1 MAIITINP
9 ATGEQLESY
18 DEMNE
23 RDIQDIIE
31 RSHEA
36 HLAWRETGFAE
47 RGKLLRNLAE
57 ALREDQESL
66 ATLMSREMGKP
77 IRQARAEIEKCATGC
92 DYYAEHGESFLA
104 PETVETDAGKSYITY
119 RPLGVVLAIM
129 PWNFPFWQIIR
140 FAAPALMAGNAVLL
154 KHAGNVTGCG
164 LAIEDLFRRAGF
176 PDGLFRTLL
185 IRSDG
190 VEAVVNDAR
199 IAAVTL
205 TGSTEAGRAV
215 ASTAGSNVK
224 KTVLELGGSDPYLIL
239 EDADLER
246 AAEACATGR
255 LLNSG
260 QSCIAAKRLVVV
272 EPVLEEFQQHL
283 IRAMKA
289 HKVGDPMAE
298 DSDIGPL
305 ARTDLRDDLQAQVTT
320 SVERGATL
328 LLGGETPEGP
338 GAFYPPTIL
347 ANVEKGMPAYDEEVF
362 GPVAAV
368 IAARDEED
376 AIRIAND
383 TPYGLGA
390 AVFTRDVARG
400 EKIAAERLEA
410 GSCFVNAFVK
420 SDPRLPFGGVKASG
434 YGRELSELGIREF
447 AYAKTVYIA

>member
-9 ATGEQLESY
+9 ATGEQLETY
-18 DEMNE
+18 DEMSE
-23 RDIQDIIE
+23 RDVQDIIG

-47 RGKLLRNLAE
+47 RAGLLRKLAE

-92 DYYAEHGESFLA
+92 DYYAQHGESFLA
-104 PETVETDAGKSYITY
+104 PETVETDAGKSYITW

-129 PWNFPFWQIIR
+129 PWNFPFWQVIR

-154 KHAGNVTGCG
+154 KHAGSVTGCG
-164 LAIEDLFRRAGF
+164 VAIEDLFRRAGF

-185 IRSDG
+185 IRSEG
-190 VEAVVNDAR
+190 VEAILNDPR
-199 IAAVTL
+199 IAAATL

-215 ASTAGSNVK
+215 ASAAGSNVK

-272 EPVLEEFQQHL
+272 EPVLEEFQRHL
-283 IRAMKA
+283 VRAMKA
-289 HKVGDPMAE
+289 HKVGDPLAE

-305 ARTDLRDDLQAQVTT
+305 ARADLRDDLHAQVTT
-320 SVERGATL
+320 SVERGAKL
-328 LLGGETPEGP
+328 LLGGQTPEGP

-347 ANVEKGMPAYDEEVF
+347 ANVQKGMPAYDDEVF

-376 AIRIAND
+376 AISIAND
-383 TPYGLGA
+383 TTYGLGA

-400 EKIAAERLEA
+400 EKIAAERLDA